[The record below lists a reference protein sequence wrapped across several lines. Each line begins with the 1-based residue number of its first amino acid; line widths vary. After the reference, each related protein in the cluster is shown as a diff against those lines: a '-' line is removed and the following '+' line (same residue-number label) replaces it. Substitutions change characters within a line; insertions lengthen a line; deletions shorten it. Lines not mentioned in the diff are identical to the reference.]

1 MEGNLAMH
9 EGKTTD
15 CVMEGIRLLKEV
27 YTGKDINVA
36 MIEDDVFALCKERD
50 ALLVCVAEL
59 KSKLAGTPLD
69 IVDRHVVEERE
80 RCIDRALAW
89 WAITENLDSIPTNVA
104 AEGIRAAL
112 EERHPDLDLNPQP

>member
-1 MEGNLAMH
+1 MT

-27 YTGKDINVA
+27 YTGKAINVA
-36 MIEDDVFALCKERD
+36 MIEDDVFAVCKERD
-50 ALLVCVAEL
+50 ALLTRVAEL

-80 RCIDRALAW
+80 RIIGVLLGFPDPDEFRDYIDNDLCG
-89 WAITENLDSIPTNVA
+89 IPCWH
-104 AEGIRAAL
+104 EEKLRAAL
-112 EERHPDLDLNPQP
+112 NP